1 VLCCVRWHVSLH
13 RSHTQACRHG
23 RGDAPVEAAARRAGA
38 HVVGRLLLG
47 RHGLLFLCVVEEGG
61 GRENEAPGAGLCC
74 GVMVAVYRRGQSA
87 AAGSRH
93 RDQVKLPSPKKTEAN
108 KTAWPLPPDP
118 SGPAAPQ
125 QPPKSTGR
133 KARQSWYG
141 APLPDPACACESCC
155 GRAPA
160 SSQGR
165 ASCKESEAAL
175 PLPPQQARSKGG
187 PLVCVT
193 EPAARPSTARSRG
206 HWCTALLWTEGVNDP
221 GHIGE
226 GAVRGKARAG
236 ARRHPPHTWQAAGS
250 RLFSTSRR
258 QHTYTPAS
266 RR

>member
-87 AAGSRH
+87 AAAGSRH
-93 RDQVKLPSPKKTEAN
+93 RDQVKLPSLPTRGRRPTK
-108 KTAWPLPPDP
+108 PLGL
-118 SGPAAPQ
+118 STRSLRTGRSTAAP
-125 QPPKSTGR
+125 KVNRAESAAVVVR
-133 KARQSWYG
+133 G
-141 APLPDPACACESCC
+141 ALPDPACACESCC

-175 PLPPQQARSKGG
+175 PLPPPQQARSR
-187 PLVCVT
+187 PPV
-193 EPAARPSTARSRG
+193 PAPPEAA
-206 HWCTALLWTEGVNDP
+206 AIGVQHCC
-221 GHIGE
+221 GLKE
-226 GAVRGKARAG
+226 SMTRATLGKAQCVGKQEGQGRVVT
-236 ARRHPPHTWQAAGS
+236 HHTWQAAGWAFFDFFCETAACS
-250 RLFSTSRR
+250 C
-258 QHTYTPAS
+258 HT
-266 RR
+266 R